1 MSLALNSSEYILIY
15 NSLDLQDREAL
26 GYLRS
31 LRSVSINEQ
40 DISKDMLTTTQLVEA
55 AKMLD
60 VAIPELLNSD
70 VDNGHDFSTDEVLK
84 ILRNKPSLLKTPFI
98 LSKDR
103 SFFVDSPLNLIKEQ
117 F

>member
-1 MSLALNSSEYILIY
+1 MSLALNSSEYLLIY
-15 NSLDLQDREAL
+15 NSRDLQDREAL

-31 LRSVSINEQ
+31 LKSVSINEQ
-40 DISKDMLTTTQLVEA
+40 DISKDMLTETQLVEA

-70 VDNGHDFSTDEVLK
+70 VDSVHEFSSGELLK
-84 ILRNKPSLLKTPFI
+84 FLRKKPSLLKTPFI
-98 LSKDR
+98 LSKNR
-103 SFFVDSPLNLIKEQ
+103 SFFVDSPLILIKEQ